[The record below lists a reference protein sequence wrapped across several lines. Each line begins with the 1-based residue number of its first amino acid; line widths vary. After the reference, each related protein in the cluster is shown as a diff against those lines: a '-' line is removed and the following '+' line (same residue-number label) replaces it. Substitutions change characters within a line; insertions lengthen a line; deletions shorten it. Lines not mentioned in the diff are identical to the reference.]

1 MALNL
6 TQAMALEDLYRKLLD
21 ELYNYAEG
29 KLDPVFFFTGME
41 SIIKLLDNFIRENG
55 PYSCSHQR
63 DLVIADKFFPN
74 AQLTKKI
81 KEKENDI

>member
-6 TQAMALEDLYRKLLD
+6 TQAMALEALYRKLLD

-29 KLDPVFFFTGME
+29 KLDPVFFFRGME
-41 SIIKLLDNFIRENG
+41 SIIRMLDNFVRENAS
-55 PYSCSHQR
+55 YSCSHQR
-63 DLVIADKFFPN
+63 ELIIADKFFPN